1 MIIDLVSSLFFT
13 LAYIHTSH
21 RIIFLWVWYEWD
33 FRQLRDSNGDLEV
46 KNEKKRKWKKLDEL
60 DELISEAY
68 LADCD
73 VNAGTFNIERI
84 LLSRA
89 YAWFYC
95 WFANIRNFDQIES
108 KSSEFENL

>member
-1 MIIDLVSSLFFT
+1 MGPIR
-13 LAYIHTSH
+13 IHTN
-21 RIIFLWVWYEWD
+21 R
-33 FRQLRDSNGDLEV
+33 DLEAE
-46 KNEKKRKWKKLDEL
+46 NEKKRKWKKLDEL
-60 DELISEAY
+60 DELIGEAY
-68 LADCD
+68 LADSE

-84 LLSRA
+84 LLFRA